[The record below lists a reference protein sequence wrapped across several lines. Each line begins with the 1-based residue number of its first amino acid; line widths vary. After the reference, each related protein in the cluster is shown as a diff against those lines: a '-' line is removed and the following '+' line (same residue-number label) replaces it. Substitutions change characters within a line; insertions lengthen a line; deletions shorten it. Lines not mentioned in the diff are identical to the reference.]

1 MFEDVM
7 GLIWHK
13 SLRQPFDTG
22 DAKKPRVGAYVSGN
36 KYIEQGG
43 YLVLHPSSH
52 SYRYSQP
59 LQKKPFIIYVPF
71 TSDLLPLGLNEQ
83 TFCQYPFH

>member
-43 YLVLHPSSH
+43 VLGSASQ
-52 SYRYSQP
+52 QP
-59 LQKKPFIIYVPF
+59 LI
-71 TSDLLPLGLNEQ
+71 
-83 TFCQYPFH
+83 